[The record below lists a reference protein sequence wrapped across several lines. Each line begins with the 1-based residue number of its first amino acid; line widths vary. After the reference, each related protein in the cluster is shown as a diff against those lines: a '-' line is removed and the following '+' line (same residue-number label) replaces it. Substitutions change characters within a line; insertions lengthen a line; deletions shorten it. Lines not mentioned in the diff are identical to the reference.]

1 MFASG
6 RNRMAAVALVGGW
19 LVVIAVDV
27 TVVPLVHARWV
38 VPVLGLGNTVGLTCA
53 GIALVVAVRAS
64 RGRAAAAG
72 LAGAVAGAAA
82 GVLVSAG
89 LQVTGF
95 FPNAFVTLLAC
106 ASAAI
111 AFGIAVLVLG
121 GRDLRVILGRFMGR
135 WFR

>member
-1 MFASG
+1 
-6 RNRMAAVALVGGW
+6 
-19 LVVIAVDV
+19 
-27 TVVPLVHARWV
+27 
-38 VPVLGLGNTVGLTCA
+38 
-53 GIALVVAVRAS
+53 VAVRAS
-64 RGRAAAAG
+64 RGPAALLGSGRAAAAG

-106 ASAAI
+106 ASSAI
-111 AFGIAVLVLG
+111 AFGIAVLVLD
-121 GRDLRVILGRFMGR
+121 GRDLRVVLGRFVGR